1 MMTSS
6 PIIEHILHNGNIAVE
21 PGSPLRIQALA
32 IGGGRI
38 LAAGSDAEILPLARP
53 GTKIENLNGALVVP
67 GMIDAHIHWKAYAE
81 SLHMVQLFGM
91 RSKEEA
97 LTQIASY
104 AATRPAGE
112 WITGYGWAQDEW
124 DVKEFPSRH
133 DLDAV
138 LPDHP
143 VFLRSRSGHAV
154 WCNTRALQIAGVT
167 AETAVPVGSE
177 VKLDASGQPA
187 GILLEWDAMLLVD
200 RHIPVPTIETL
211 ATQMIA
217 AQDRALSLG
226 ITAIHDFDDQESL
239 AALQVLREREELA
252 LRAVKNINKP
262 YFDSLLH
269 LGLRRGFGDDWLRIG
284 ALKLFADGAIGPHTA
299 YMIEPYI
306 GEPDNYGIVVVDKE
320 EMLDLVTRATS
331 AGISSTVHAI
341 GDRAVHD
348 VLDVYESLRRFE
360 AANDIPRASRPHRV
374 EHVQL
379 IHPSDVNR
387 LAELDLIASM
397 QPIHATSDYEVA
409 DRVWGAARVPYSY
422 NPRLQLDRG
431 VTVAFG
437 SDAPYDRIGTMVG
450 IHAAVTRHRADGS
463 PGADGW
469 TPEAR
474 ITVDQ
479 AVRGFT
485 IGAATAVGME
495 SRQGR
500 LLPGFLADLVV
511 LDRDIYAISPDEIVH
526 TNVTA
531 TMVGGQWRFGGLN

>member
-1 MMTSS
+1 MTA
-6 PIIEHILHNGNIAVE
+6 PLIVERILHNGNILAD
-21 PGSPLRIQALA
+21 PGTSLRVQALA
-32 IGGGRI
+32 VGRGHV
-38 LAAGSDAEILPLARP
+38 LAVGSDAEILPLAQP
-53 GTKIENLNGALVVP
+53 ATKIENLNGALVVP

-91 RSKEEA
+91 RSKQEA
-97 LTQIASY
+97 LAEIAGY
-104 AATRPAGE
+104 AATLPAGE

-133 DLDAV
+133 DLDSI
-138 LPDHP
+138 LPNNP

-154 WCNTRALQIAGVT
+154 WCNTLALQIAGVT
-167 AETAVPVGSE
+167 GETAVPAGSE
-177 VKLDASGQPA
+177 VVLDSAGHPT

-200 RHIPVPTIETL
+200 RHIPVSTVETL
-211 ATQMIA
+211 AAQMA
-217 AQDRALSLG
+217 VAQNRALAFG

-239 AALQVLREREELA
+239 AALQVLREREELM

-262 YFDSLLH
+262 YFESLLH

-299 YMIEPYI
+299 FMIEPYL
-306 GEPDNYGIVVVDKE
+306 GEPDNFGIVVVDKE
-320 EMLDLVTRATS
+320 EMLDLVTRATGAGFS
-331 AGISSTVHAI
+331 ATIHAI

-348 VLDVYESLRRFE
+348 VLDVYESVRRFE
-360 AANDIPRASRPHRV
+360 SENDIPRASRPHRV

-379 IHPSDVNR
+379 IHPSDLNR

-437 SDAPYDRIGTMVG
+437 SDAPYDRIGPLIG
-450 IHAAVTRHRADGS
+450 IHAAATRRRADGS
-463 PGADGW
+463 PGTEGW
-469 TPEAR
+469 TPSAR

-479 AVRGFT
+479 ALCGFT

-500 LLPGFLADLVV
+500 LLPGFLADLAV
-511 LDRDIYAISPDEIVH
+511 LNQDIYTISPDEILH
-526 TNVTA
+526 THVAA
-531 TMVGGQWRFGGLN
+531 TMVGGLWRFAGLN